1 MTEKKECKCE
11 TMQYE
16 ATTLFQ
22 NLISHTF
29 SLIFYYLISD
39 EVNIV
44 DIDIL
49 EQSFSF
55 LFTLIFFK

>member
-1 MTEKKECKCE
+1 
-11 TMQYE
+11 MQYE
-16 ATTLFQ
+16 ATALFQ
-22 NLISHTF
+22 NLIFHTF

-55 LFTLIFFK
+55 LFTLIF